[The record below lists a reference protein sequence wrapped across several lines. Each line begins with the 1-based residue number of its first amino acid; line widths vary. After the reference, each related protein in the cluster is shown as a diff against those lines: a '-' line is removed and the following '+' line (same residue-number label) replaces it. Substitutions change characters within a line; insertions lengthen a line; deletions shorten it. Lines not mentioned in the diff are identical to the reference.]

1 MRRMQSR
8 ASVEEETEGKEGA
21 REKKGDMYTSVCAPE
36 ESSWGPAEQGQEERL
51 SNLLFR
57 AKADVTGGVEECLIN
72 PGGTITMSTSEGAP
86 GMMGGRVCS
95 GVLGYGV
102 DMIVCCLG

>member
-36 ESSWGPAEQGQEERL
+36 DLCWGPAEQGQEERL
-51 SNLLFR
+51 SNVLFR

-72 PGGTITMSTSEGAP
+72 PGGTITMSTCALAGDACASRAQTSE
-86 GMMGGRVCS
+86 CS
-95 GVLGYGV
+95 TLS
-102 DMIVCCLG
+102 